1 VLRWNVI
8 FARLLLGSALS
19 VAGAMVPIPSHAAV
33 TTYFGG
39 PAPSKLDLTNPN
51 VARSA
56 FLATLSSYGVENL
69 EGLAGQQ
76 NPTLTFGSTGVTAAT
91 GFPSGVNTQ
100 FAYSVSGTN
109 FLYDSQ
115 GDATGGFNDWLQF
128 SQPVT
133 AFGSY
138 IVQGG
143 DGSSAPPVS
152 APPNKLTFRLEN
164 TTLGTSKDVV
174 ISDLGPDWPFYN
186 VVFVGITDATP
197 FNRISLVESYDYDG
211 LLYDDLI
218 AGNLQPTITGD
229 FDGDGSVD
237 EADLAM
243 WQENFGAS
251 GSAPYTLGDGDGDGA
266 TTGADFLIWQR
277 QLPTPLVQSVPE
289 PASVSLLAAAIVFAG
304 RRRRAQA

>member
-1 VLRWNVI
+1 MLRWNVI
-8 FARLLLGSALS
+8 FARLLLGSALC

-69 EGLAGQQ
+69 ESLGGQQ
-76 NPTLTFGSTGVTAAT
+76 NPTLTFGATGVTAAT
-91 GFPSGVNTQ
+91 GFSNGVNTQ

-109 FLYDSQ
+109 FLW
-115 GDATGGFNDWLQF
+115 DAEGASDWLQF

-143 DGSSAPPVS
+143 DGSSAPPTS
-152 APPNKLTFRLEN
+152 TPPNKLTFRLEN
-164 TTLGTSKDVV
+164 STLGTSKDVV
-174 ISDLGPDWPFYN
+174 IGDLGPDWPFYN
-186 VVFVGITDATP
+186 VVFVGVTDATP
-197 FNRISLVESYDYDG
+197 FDRISLVESYDYDG

-218 AGNLQPTITGD
+218 AGDLQPAARGD

-237 EADLAM
+237 DADLM
-243 WQENFGAS
+243 LWRNNFGAS
-251 GSAPYTLGDGDGDGA
+251 AIAPYTLGDGDGDGA

>member
-1 VLRWNVI
+1 M
-8 FARLLLGSALS
+8 
-19 VAGAMVPIPSHAAV
+19 VATTSHAAV

-51 VARSA
+51 VARNA

-91 GFPSGVNTQ
+91 GFTNGVNTQ

-109 FLYDSQ
+109 FLW
-115 GDATGGFNDWLQF
+115 DADGVSDWLQF
-128 SQPVT
+128 SQPIT

-143 DGSSAPPVS
+143 DGSSAPPTS
-152 APPNKLTFRLEN
+152 APSNKLTFRLEN
-164 TTLGTSKDVV
+164 SALGTSKDVV
-174 ISDLGPDWPFYN
+174 IDDFGPDWPFYN

-197 FNRISLVESYDYDG
+197 FDRISLIESYDYDG

-218 AGNLQPTITGD
+218 AGDLQPTITGD

-251 GSAPYTLGDGDGDGA
+251 GSAPFTHGDGDGDGA

-277 QLPTPLVQSVPE
+277 QLPTPLVQAVPE
-289 PASVSLLAAAIVFAG
+289 PAAGSLLIAAIVFAR

>member
-1 VLRWNVI
+1 MRWNAIV
-8 FARLLLGSALS
+8 ARLLLGSALS
-19 VAGAMVPIPSHAAV
+19 AAGATIATTSHAAV
-33 TTYFGG
+33 TTFFGG

-51 VARSA
+51 VARNA

-69 EGLAGQQ
+69 ETLGGQQ
-76 NPTLTFGSTGVTAAT
+76 NPTLTFGSTGVTAAA
-91 GFPSGVNTQ
+91 GFSNGVNSQ

-109 FLYDSQ
+109 FLWDTE
-115 GDATGGFNDWLQF
+115 GVNDWLQF

-133 AFGSY
+133 GFGSY

-164 TTLGTSKDVV
+164 TALGTSKDVV
-174 ISDLGPDWPFYN
+174 IGDLGPDWAFYN
-186 VVFVGITDATP
+186 VVFAGVTDSEP
-197 FNRISLVESYDYDG
+197 FDRIALVESYDHDG
-211 LLYDDLI
+211 LLWDDLI
-218 AGNLQPTITGD
+218 AGARQPTITGD
-229 FDGDGSVD
+229 FDGDGSID
-237 EADLAM
+237 ETDLAM

-251 GSAPYTLGDGDGDGA
+251 GSAPFTHGDGDGDGA

-277 QLPTPLVQSVPE
+277 QLPTPLVQAVPE
-289 PASVSLLAAAIVFAG
+289 PAAGSLLIAAVVFIR

>member
-1 VLRWNVI
+1 MLRWNVI
-8 FARLLLGSALS
+8 VARLLMGSALS
-19 VAGAMVPIPSHAAV
+19 VAWTTVATTSHAGV

-39 PAPSKLDLTNPN
+39 PASSKLDLTNPN
-51 VARSA
+51 VARNT

-76 NPTLTFGSTGVTAAT
+76 NPTLTFGATGITAAT
-91 GFPSGVNTQ
+91 GFSNGVNTQ

-109 FLYDSQ
+109 FLW
-115 GDATGGFNDWLQF
+115 DADGVSDWLQF

-138 IVQGG
+138 VVQGG
-143 DGSSAPPVS
+143 DGSSAPPTS

-164 TTLGTSKDVV
+164 TALGTSKDVV

-186 VVFVGITDATP
+186 VIFVGITDATP
-197 FNRISLVESYDYDG
+197 FNRVSLVESYDYDG
-211 LLYDDLI
+211 LLYDDLV
-218 AGNLQPTITGD
+218 AGNLQPAARGD

-237 EADLAM
+237 DADFTL
-243 WQENFGAS
+243 WRNNFGAS

-266 TTGADFLIWQR
+266 TTGSDFLIWQR
-277 QLPTPLVQSVPE
+277 QLPTPLVQAVPE
-289 PASVSLLAAAIVFAG
+289 PAAVSLLAAAIVFAR